1 MKKGIIFCLFMC
13 FCAMQVFSF
22 KGSVKLQFVGKLK
35 KPKDVV
41 IKGPT
46 CVLSKDGS
54 LFMLPYSRFATTQL
68 YVFDFKK
75 LEFKQLYQY
84 PDEAKYCYIPRNDSA
99 FWANLSKSPLF
110 CYPCTFSFRK
120 FFQDIND
127 GAVYSS
133 VFSLRKQKQNDS
145 AFTPIPLFFRLDTN
159 VVKVMEYVN
168 DSFYVYG
175 TFGSIGKKGDTLILW
190 SESKKEKSK
199 ERHLNG
205 FIAYYIPRNKKVI
218 RILEIKKI
226 SADLNKTIDE
236 FGHSYF
242 LNKSQAVFYCYSQT
256 PPIIID
262 LNNFKHSYLKY
273 QGKLG
278 SIKDGNFSYSSDAKG
293 DTIRTSLLKFI
304 PNDGKIVLVGEKNKG
319 KLLDNFELQEIY
331 LQYYNKDNLN
341 LEKEFVLEF
350 PTQKNY
356 QFFDCFTDPNDKSKL
371 YFLLYTKENDLD
383 LYCTKIE

>member
-22 KGSVKLQFVGKLK
+22 KGSVKLQFVGKFL

-84 PDEAKYCYIPRNDSA
+84 PDEAKYFYIPLNDSVFETNFA
-99 FWANLSKSPLF
+99 KNPLT
-110 CYPCTFSFRK
+110 CYPCTFSFKGIITDNRNGNIYASVVTSRK
-120 FFQDIND
+120 
-127 GAVYSS
+127 V
-133 VFSLRKQKQNDS
+133 NDS
-145 AFTPIPLFFRLDTN
+145 SIASSALFFRLDTFKIFELN
-159 VVKVMEYVN
+159 SDEI
-168 DSFYVYG
+168 FLYG
-175 TFGSIGKKGDTLILW
+175 YAGKFIIIGDTVIIVGSINKGKIDEYSSLCFFNIN
-190 SESKKEKSK
+190 SKKVTRK
-199 ERHLNG
+199 
-205 FIAYYIPRNKKVI
+205 
-218 RILEIKKI
+218 
-226 SADLNKTIDE
+226 ADLRQIEKE
-236 FGHSYF
+236 
-242 LNKSQAVFYCYSQT
+242 LNVRLKGKGGWLYNYLGNNLIAIYLYSQT
-256 PPIIID
+256 PPIIIN
-262 LNNFKHSYLKY
+262 LNNFNHSYLKY

-278 SIKDGNFSYSSDAKG
+278 SIKDGNFSYSTDNNG
-293 DTIRTSLLKFI
+293 DTIRTFLLKFI
-304 PNDGKIVLVGEKNKG
+304 PNDGKIVLVGGKNKG
-319 KLLDNFELQEIY
+319 TLLDNFELQEIY

-383 LYCTKIE
+383 LYYTNIE